1 MDVEI
6 YKVFNQLWLRACEI
20 KVYYMQEKNKL
31 PEQIEFSEQNLI
43 ALNNLETEIKDK
55 CCLLQKLN
63 IPLMVQGQQRGPSLA
78 VRV

>member
-6 YKVFNQLWLRACEI
+6 HKVFNQLWLRACEI

-31 PEQIEFSEQNLI
+31 PEQIEFAEQNLI

-55 CCLLQKLN
+55 CCLL
-63 IPLMVQGQQRGPSLA
+63 
-78 VRV
+78 